1 MLETYGEPLTLVD
14 VDLAAPAPDEVR
26 VRTVAAGVCHTDRT
40 VQSGAHRSPV
50 PNILGHEAA
59 GIVTAVGEQVRDFRM
74 GDPVVAC
81 PSAFCGTCEWCLR
94 GLSHLCTNKRRER
107 PAGQSPR
114 LSWHGRPVVAMS
126 GVGAFAEE
134 MLLHESAAVRVPDG
148 MPLDRA
154 ALLGCGVLTGVGS
167 VLSMARVQPGQTA
180 AVIGVGGVGL
190 NVVQGCRISGATRII
205 AIDRIPA
212 KLERARTFGAT
223 DVIDST
229 DLDLVTAVRDLTGG
243 GVDHAF
249 EVVGGAATI
258 EAAFEMLR
266 PRGTATVVGVPR
278 PDTRLSLS
286 PMGLFGER
294 RLQGANMGATAARL
308 AIPMLASMYLDG
320 QLLLD
325 ELVSDRIGLGDV
337 NAALDTMERTTG
349 ARSVVVFS

>member
-1 MLETYGEPLTLVD
+1 MLETYGNPLTLAD
-14 VDLAAPAPDEVR
+14 VELASPAPDELR
-26 VRTVAAGVCHTDRT
+26 VRTVAAGICHTDRT
-40 VQSGAHRSPV
+40 VQSGAHHSPV

-59 GIVTAVGEQVRDFRM
+59 GIVTAVGERVRDFRV
-74 GDPVVAC
+74 GDRVVAC

-94 GLSHLCTNKRRER
+94 GLSHLCTDKRRER
-107 PAGQSPR
+107 PAGEVPR
-114 LSWHGRPVVAMS
+114 VSWRGSAVVAMS
-126 GVGAFAEE
+126 GVGGFAEE
-134 MLLHESAAVRVPDG
+134 LLLHESAAVRIPDA

-167 VLSMARVQPGQTA
+167 VLSRARVRPGQTA

-190 NVVQGCRISGATRII
+190 NVVQGCRIAGASRII
-205 AIDRIPA
+205 AIDRMPA
-212 KLERARTFGAT
+212 KLERARLFGAT
-223 DVIDST
+223 DVIDSSGT
-229 DLDLVTAVRDLTGG
+229 DPVSAVRELTGG

-278 PDTRLSLS
+278 PDSRLSLS
-286 PMGLFGER
+286 PMGLFSER

-308 AIPMLASMYLDG
+308 GIPMLANMYLGG

-325 ELVSDRIGLGDV
+325 ELVSNRIGLDDV
-337 NAALDTMERTTG
+337 NTALDTMESTAG